1 MDKEG
6 FEKLIETSP
15 KEALKYVKEFQETVF
30 WEYFRAWMDNT
41 FGTLFQELYDCK
53 EGGGDKIR
61 GKISAFSVIGAF
73 PDTTIEALK
82 DNIALQKEAV
92 KVEEARKPEGNKE

>member
-15 KEALKYVKEFQETVF
+15 KEALKYVEEFQGTVF
-30 WEYFRAWMDNT
+30 YEHFRAWMDNT
-41 FGTLFQELYDCK
+41 FGVLFQELYHCK
-53 EGGGDKIR
+53 KDDIEKIR
-61 GKISAFSVIGAF
+61 GKISAFTDIAAF

-82 DNIALQKEAV
+82 DNIALQKDAA
-92 KVEEARKPEGNKE
+92 KVEEARAEEEK